1 METFSFQKMQ
11 GAGNDFV
18 VLDGRT
24 SDLPVSGL
32 PEAAFSAAGARAIAA
47 RHTGVG
53 CDQVVLIE
61 DARDATAHMR
71 IRNADGGEV
80 STCGNATRC
89 VALLLMDE
97 RAESR
102 VTIATKAGVLEAT
115 RDEAG
120 CISVNMGPPQTDW
133 QAIPLKATA
142 DTLHLALGDG
152 SLGDAVAVSMGNPH
166 AVFFVEDAEKLPLG
180 ALGVLGP
187 VLERDP
193 IFPERANIGIAQML
207 GKNRLRL
214 RVWERGAG
222 LTPACGSGACAAVV
236 AAARRGLLETG
247 ATVEVVQD
255 GGHLFVCLRD
265 DGDVLL
271 SGPALRIFSGEISGD
286 WLDREMG
293 P

>member
-1 METFSFQKMQ
+1 MQ

-24 SDLPVSGL
+24 PDSPALGL

-61 DARDATAHMR
+61 DARDATAQMR

-97 RAESR
+97 GAESR

-115 RDEAG
+115 RDDTG
-120 CISVNMGPPQTDW
+120 CISVHMGPAQTDW
-133 QAIPLKATA
+133 QAIPLKEAA

-152 SLGDAVAVSMGNPH
+152 ALGDAVAVSTGNPH
-166 AVFFVEDAEKLPLG
+166 AVFFVEDAEKVPLG
-180 ALGVLGP
+180 EIGP

-207 GKNRLRL
+207 GDNRLRL

-236 AAARRGLLETG
+236 AASRRGLLETG
-247 ATVEVVQD
+247 AAIEVVQD
-255 GGHLFVCLRD
+255 GGSLFVRLFLG
-265 DGDVLL
+265 GDVLL
-271 SGPALRIFSGEISGD
+271 SGPALRSFSGEISCE
-286 WLDREMG
+286 WLAREMG

>member
-1 METFSFQKMQ
+1 MGTFSFQKMQ

-18 VLDGRT
+18 VLDGRV
-24 SDLPVSGL
+24 PGL

-61 DARDATAHMR
+61 DARHATAQMR

-80 STCGNATRC
+80 ATCGNATRC

-97 RAESR
+97 RAEAR
-102 VTIATKAGVLEAT
+102 VTIATKAGVLA
-115 RDEAG
+115 AG
-120 CISVNMGPPQTDW
+120 CDDAGRVSVDMGPPQTDW
-133 QAIPLKATA
+133 QAIPLKASA

-152 SLGDAVAVSMGNPH
+152 ALGRAVAVSMGNPH
-166 AVFFVEDAEKLPLG
+166 AVFFVEDADAVPLDEI
-180 ALGVLGP
+180 GP

-193 IFPERANIGIAQML
+193 VFPERANIGIAQML
-207 GKNRLRL
+207 GENRLRL

-222 LTPACGSGACAAVV
+222 LTPSCGSGACAAVV
-236 AAARRGLLETG
+236 AASRRGLLARG
-247 ATVEVVQD
+247 AMVEVVQN
-255 GGHLFVCLRD
+255 GGSLFVCLGE
-265 DGDVLL
+265 DGHVLL
-271 SGPALRIFSGEISGD
+271 AGPAVHSFSGEISCD

-293 P
+293 T

>member
-1 METFSFQKMQ
+1 METFSFQKMH

-18 VLDGRT
+18 VLDGRGAG
-24 SDLPVSGL
+24 SPASGL
-32 PEAAFSAAGARAIAA
+32 PEGAFSAAGARAIAA

-80 STCGNATRC
+80 GTCGNATRC

-97 RAESR
+97 RGEDR

-120 CISVNMGPPQTDW
+120 RISVDMGPAQTDW
-133 QAIPLKATA
+133 QAIPLKAAA

-152 SLGDAVAVSMGNPH
+152 ALGDAVAVSMGNPH
-166 AVFFVEDAEKLPLG
+166 AVFFVEDAEKVP
-180 ALGVLGP
+180 LGVLGP
-187 VLERDP
+187 ILERDP

-207 GKNRLRL
+207 GVHRLRL

-236 AAARRGLLETG
+236 AASRRGLLETG
-247 ATVEVVQD
+247 AAIEVVQD
-255 GGHLFVCLRD
+255 GGNLFVCLRD
-265 DGDVLL
+265 DGHVLL
-271 SGPALRIFSGEISGD
+271 AGPAVHSFSGKISGD
-286 WLDREMG
+286 WLSREMG
-293 P
+293 T

>member
-1 METFSFQKMQ
+1 MGTFSFQKMH

-18 VLDGRT
+18 VLDGRG
-24 SDLPVSGL
+24 SGSLAPDL

-61 DARDATAHMR
+61 DARNATAQMR

-80 STCGNATRC
+80 STCGNAARC

-102 VTIATKAGVLEAT
+102 VTIATKAGVLEASC
-115 RDEAG
+115 DDAG
-120 CISVNMGPPQTDW
+120 RISVNMGSAQTNW
-133 QAIPLKATA
+133 QAIPLKEAA
-142 DTLHLALGDG
+142 DTLRLALGDG
-152 SLGDAVAVSMGNPH
+152 SLGAAVAVSMGNPH
-166 AVFFVEDAEKLPLG
+166 AVFFVEDADAVP
-180 ALGVLGP
+180 LGVLGP

-207 GKNRLRL
+207 GDNRLRL

-236 AAARRGLLETG
+236 AAARRGLVATG
-247 ATVEVVQD
+247 TTVEVVQD

-271 SGPALRIFSGEISGD
+271 SGPALRSFSGEISCE

-293 P
+293 T